1 MLDLRSVTKSVLREV
16 ETLSGKPV
24 EFVADDE
31 LPVMATMQIA
41 RRGAPCHLLRYRP
54 GGGPLDYLVVH
65 QAGYVLRLFAN
76 EPSQRFDF
84 SAEPKAS
91 LGVEAMIAAGRE
103 PDDDDRSLLPGFAAA
118 VSRWALMTLR
128 SMPVS
133 MRVDAWI
140 ATGMPELAAMQR
152 EGIARQLQEN
162 LDVLGQRVGRLA
174 VPPQLLALNAA
185 YALFADRLAG
195 SSTAAIPYE
204 AAGLL
209 EGGARLLDVW
219 DDTPA
224 DPAHDRELVDRWA
237 QAIGIGAGEGGWYRW
252 APFVP

>member
-1 MLDLRSVTKSVLREV
+1 MLDLRAVTKSVLRQV
-16 ETLSGKPV
+16 ETLSGKPM

-65 QAGYVLRLFAN
+65 QAGFVLRLFAN
-76 EPSQRFDF
+76 EPSQRVDLA
-84 SAEPKAS
+84 AEPKAS
-91 LGVEAMIAAGRE
+91 LAAEAMLAAGR
-103 PDDDDRSLLPGFAAA
+103 DLNDDDRSLVPGFAAA

-128 SMPVS
+128 SMPVG

-140 ATGMPELAAMQR
+140 ATGMPELAEMQR

-162 LDVLGQRVGRLA
+162 LDVLGQRVGRLS

-209 EGGARLLDVW
+209 EGGSRLLALW

-237 QAIGIGAGEGGWYRW
+237 QAIGVETGEGGWYRW